1 MEMHK
6 AAHPN
11 RSLRVRRWSSAP
23 SKREREPGL
32 AFHNTKEPESYDDV
46 TRNDGQA
53 NDQLRVHHP

>member
-11 RSLRVRRWSSAP
+11 RSLRVRQWSSAP

-32 AFHNTKEPESYDDV
+32 AFHNTREPESYDDV
-46 TRNDGQA
+46 
-53 NDQLRVHHP
+53 